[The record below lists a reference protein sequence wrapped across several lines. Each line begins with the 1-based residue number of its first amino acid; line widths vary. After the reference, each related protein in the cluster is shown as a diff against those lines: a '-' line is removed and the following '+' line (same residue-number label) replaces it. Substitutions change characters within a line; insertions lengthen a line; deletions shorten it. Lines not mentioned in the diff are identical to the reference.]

1 MFKRNEILKNQNFIF
16 TKVIQIILWTMKIE
30 SVLKLQ
36 EIQTKISTKESHFL
50 NGNGI
55 LLGSKWRHSNKLII
69 IFLSLFLS
77 PIILFSQSKY
87 NIVVQGEKTYYY
99 VAETPFKD
107 FINAFSRENF
117 TEAINIKDN
126 RKDLIDKN
134 LITIDTLTNI
144 HHSILN
150 HIPFREGCDTIFVL
164 FGREKDFYYSK
175 YTFDNPNTRIKRK
188 DFFIQINFFIKKE
201 NGLIHKVKV
210 CLPENCKQIKK
221 YKPLNSKKILRLQ
234 IILSK
239 NNVLD
244 NSSEVKRYYNIK
256 YKEKLNREY
265 PIIWEI
271 K

>member
-150 HIPFREGCDTIFVL
+150 HIPFR
-164 FGREKDFYYSK
+164 
-175 YTFDNPNTRIKRK
+175 
-188 DFFIQINFFIKKE
+188 
-201 NGLIHKVKV
+201 
-210 CLPENCKQIKK
+210 
-221 YKPLNSKKILRLQ
+221 
-234 IILSK
+234 
-239 NNVLD
+239 
-244 NSSEVKRYYNIK
+244 
-256 YKEKLNREY
+256 
-265 PIIWEI
+265 
-271 K
+271 

>member
-1 MFKRNEILKNQNFIF
+1 M
-16 TKVIQIILWTMKIE
+16 
-30 SVLKLQ
+30 
-36 EIQTKISTKESHFL
+36 
-50 NGNGI
+50 
-55 LLGSKWRHSNKLII
+55 
-69 IFLSLFLS
+69 
-77 PIILFSQSKY
+77 
-87 NIVVQGEKTYYY
+87 QGEKTYYY

-150 HIPFREGCDTIFVL
+150 HIPFREGCDAIFVL

-188 DFFIQINFFIKKE
+188 DFFIQINFYLKKE

-210 CLPENCKQIKK
+210 CLPENRKQIKK